1 MSANNQFN
9 VLYRMKNTDD
19 KSFLFKKVW
28 PPVLGKNREKF
39 LNIMKYWTSSSI
51 EDALLIL
58 KKAELRT
65 RKNSKLSSKKV
76 ISFAF
81 LEICLL
87 NK

>member
-1 MSANNQFN
+1 MTS
-9 VLYRMKNTDD
+9 L
-19 KSFLFKKVW
+19 FLFKKSLAT
-28 PPVLGKNREKF
+28 VLGKNREKF
-39 LNIMKYWTSSSI
+39 LNIMKYWTISSI

-58 KKAELRT
+58 KAELRT
-65 RKNSKLSSKKV
+65 RKILLSSKKI